1 MAVAGALLAGMSL
14 TSCEDYLDKE
24 PASDVSADL
33 AFKNFR
39 NAQGFVEE
47 IYNCIPNMTQCG
59 WCPGFNYGD
68 DLIQNPQADGH
79 INHQIDLG
87 NFWAWATVSE
97 FWFSNTAAD
106 PTSSDGHSHHFYG
119 HAWYCIAKCNKGIAE
134 LENPDHVF
142 NGTEEEKNLLLG
154 QLYFF
159 RGWWHFGMMEFFGGI
174 PYIDEVLDP
183 GAAPTN
189 VRLSYQECAEKA
201 AADFRKAA
209 DLLPVNWDSTDTGK
223 ASGDNSLRIN
233 KVTALSYL
241 GKNYLWAASP
251 LMQYGAQK
259 GGQHTYDYDKELASK
274 AADALGE
281 VLELVRTGACQYKLN
296 DFNYKDIA
304 AHEKAD
310 GVDYSYSEL
319 WLTSGR
325 GGIQPGGPEAIMRG
339 PSKGWSYTYYRWG
352 MTFVANE
359 VSDGCDNIGHSP
371 TANYVKN
378 YGMAN
383 GLPLDDPESGWDKER
398 PYKDRD
404 PRFYHDIVYDGMQY
418 IKATP
423 QMAHSHFKYARLASA
438 SQFITPSGENK
449 SMRKAENAS
458 RTGYLLNK
466 FVSHIA
472 NQYDGGSYMNGGA
485 LPHSYC
491 PYMRLADVYLMYAE
505 ATAAIGDRSGKSSK
519 CGYTSVDAINVLRD
533 RVGVGHVA
541 DKFTGKAYMD
551 EVRRERAV
559 ELAFE
564 GFRFH
569 DLQRWLLLTEPA
581 YASKTSQE
589 FLRVDGAD
597 EVNMDAVEVTE
608 NDKTITLYGTS
619 AEVNFYNIDADGDG
633 VPDNDPR
640 DARVS
645 EFHEEVI
652 ITRNYDTKH
661 YWFPLLRDDVYK
673 VDGFEQNPGW

>member
-1 MAVAGALLAGMSL
+1 MKRLNKYMAVAGALLAGMSM
-14 TSCEDYLDKE
+14 TSCESYLDKE
-24 PASDVSADL
+24 PASDVSAEL

-39 NAQGFVEE
+39 NAQGYVEE

-59 WCPGFNYGD
+59 WCPEFNYGD
-68 DLIQNPQADGH
+68 DLIQNPQADGD
-79 INHQIDLG
+79 INHQVDLG
-87 NFWAWATVSE
+87 NFWAWSTSGN
-97 FWFSNTAAD
+97 FWFANVSPNTSLET
-106 PTSSDGHSHHFYG
+106 TSTSDDAHKHHFYA

-134 LENPDHVF
+134 LENTDHVF

-159 RGWWHFGMMEFFGGI
+159 RAWYHFGMMEFFGGI

-183 GAAPTN
+183 SSAPTN
-189 VRLSYQECAEKA
+189 IRLSYQECADKA
-201 AADFRKAA
+201 AADFQKAA
-209 DLLPVNWDSTDTGK
+209 DLLPVNWDTTSTGK
-223 ASGDNSLRIN
+223 GSGDNSLRIT

-251 LMQYGAQK
+251 LMQHGAQT
-259 GGQHTYDYDKELASK
+259 GGKLTYDYNKDLAAK
-274 AADALGE
+274 AATALGQ
-281 VLELVRTGACQYKLN
+281 VLELVQTGACQYKLN
-296 DFNYKDIA
+296 DFDYTDVA
-304 AHEKAD
+304 AHEKSS

-325 GGIQPGGPEAIMRG
+325 GGVQPGGPEAIMRG

-359 VSDGCDNIGHSP
+359 ISDGCDNIGHSP

-383 GLPLDDPESGWDKER
+383 GLPLDDPESGWDPER

-404 PRFYHDIVYDGMQY
+404 PRFYHDIIYDGMEY
-418 IKATP
+418 IKAKP
-423 QMAHSHFKYARLASA
+423 QDAHAHFKYARLASA
-438 SQFITPSGENK
+438 SCFPVDEAGKSL
-449 SMRKAENAS
+449 SMRKVENAS

-466 FVSHIA
+466 FVSHLA
-472 NQYDGGSYMNGGA
+472 NQYDGNNYMSGGA

-505 ATAAIGDRSGKSSK
+505 ATAAVGGPSTKGGNCSLSSI
-519 CGYTSVDAINVLRD
+519 DALNVLRD
-533 RVGVGHVA
+533 RVGAGHVA
-541 DKFTGKAYMD
+541 TKFTGNAYMD

-589 FLRVDGAD
+589 FIRVDGAD
-597 EVNMDAVEVTE
+597 ESFFSVDE
-608 NDKTITLYGTS
+608 
-619 AEVNFYNIDADGDG
+619 DGDG
-633 VPDNDPR
+633 VPDNDHR
-640 DARVS
+640 DARVA
-645 EFHEEVI
+645 EFREEVI

-661 YWFPLLRDDVYK
+661 YWFPLLRDDVYI

>member
-1 MAVAGALLAGMSL
+1 MKRMYKYMAVAGAFLAGMSM

-33 AFKNFR
+33 AFQNFR
-39 NAQGFVEE
+39 NAQGYVEE

-59 WCPGFNYGD
+59 WCPEFNYGD

-79 INHQIDLG
+79 INHQVDLG
-87 NFWAWATVSE
+87 NFWAWATVAE
-97 FWFSNTAAD
+97 FWFSNTAAN
-106 PTSSDGHSHHFYG
+106 PTSSDGHDHHFYG

-189 VRLSYQECAEKA
+189 IRLSYQECADKA

-209 DLLPVNWDSTDTGK
+209 DLLPVNWDNTVTGK
-223 ASGDNSLRIN
+223 GTGDNSLRIN

-251 LMQYGAQK
+251 LMQHGAQK
-259 GGQHTYDYDKELASK
+259 GGKRTYDYDTELAGK
-274 AADALGE
+274 AASALGE
-281 VLELVRTGACQYKLN
+281 VLELVQTGACQYKLN
-296 DFNYKDIA
+296 DFDYKNVA
-304 AHEKAD
+304 AHEKSE

-359 VSDGCDNIGHSP
+359 VSDGCDNIGHCP

-383 GLPLDDPESGWDKER
+383 GLPIDDPDSGWDPER

-404 PRFYHDIVYDGMQY
+404 PRFYHDIVYDGMEY
-418 IKATP
+418 IQSKP
-423 QMAHSHFKYARLASA
+423 QAAHFKYKYAGLA
-438 SQFITPSGENK
+438 TDGN
-449 SMRKAENAS
+449 MRNPTNAS
-458 RTGYLLNK
+458 RTGYFLNK
-466 FVSHIA
+466 FVSHIS
-472 NQYDGGSYMNGGA
+472 NQYDGGTYMSGSA

-505 ATAAIGDRSGKSSK
+505 ATAAVSGPTGKSSN
-519 CGYTSVDAINVLRD
+519 CSLSSIDALNVLRD
-533 RVGVGHVA
+533 RVGCGHVST
-541 DKFTGKAYMD
+541 KFAGNAYMD

-569 DLQRWLLLTEPA
+569 DLQRWLLLTEPE

-589 FLRVDGAD
+589 FIRVDGPKD
-597 EVNMDAVEVTE
+597 DPSC
-608 NDKTITLYGTS
+608 NDLDYYS
-619 AEVNFYNIDADGDG
+619 YYAE
-633 VPDNDPR
+633 NDPR
-640 DARVS
+640 EARVS
-645 EFHEEVI
+645 EFSEKVI

-661 YWFPLLRDDVYK
+661 YWFPLLRDDVYI

>member
-1 MAVAGALLAGMSL
+1 MYKYMAVAGALLAGVSL

-39 NAQGFVEE
+39 NAQGYVEE
-47 IYNCIPNMTQCG
+47 IYNCIPNMTQCS
-59 WCPGFNYGD
+59 WCPEFNYGD
-68 DLIQNPQADGH
+68 DLIQNPQADGN
-79 INHQIDLG
+79 INHQVDLG
-87 NFWAWATVSE
+87 NFWAWATNDN
-97 FWFSNTAAD
+97 FWFSNTTAN
-106 PTSSDGHSHHFYG
+106 PTSDDGHQHHFYG

-142 NGTEEEKNLLLG
+142 NGTQEEKNFLLG
-154 QLYFF
+154 QMYFF

-189 VRLSYQECAEKA
+189 IRLSYQECAEKA

-209 DLLPVNWDSTDTGK
+209 DLLPVNWDNTETGK
-223 ASGDNSLRIN
+223 ASGENSLRIN

-251 LMQYGAQK
+251 LMQHGAQK
-259 GGQHTYDYDKELASK
+259 GASQNGKTYDYDKDLAGK
-274 AADALGE
+274 AAAALGE
-281 VLELVRTGACQYKLN
+281 VLELVQTGACQYKLN
-296 DFNYKDIA
+296 DFNYDDVS
-304 AHEKAD
+304 AHTKAE

-319 WLTSGR
+319 FLTSGR

-352 MTFVANE
+352 MTFVANDI
-359 VSDGCDNIGHSP
+359 SDGCDNIGHSP
-371 TANYVKN
+371 TANYVQN

-383 GLPLDDPESGWDKER
+383 GLPLDDPESGWDPTR

-404 PRFYHDIVYDGMQY
+404 PRFYHDIIYDGMMY
-418 IKATP
+418 IKADP
-423 QMAHSHFKYARLASA
+423 QASHSYYKYARLASA
-438 SQFITPSGENK
+438 SQFINDKGENK
-449 SMRKAENAS
+449 SMRKVENAS

-472 NQYDGGSYMNGGA
+472 NQYDGSNYMSGAA

-505 ATAAIGDRSGKSSK
+505 AAAVLGGPSGKSSN
-519 CGYTSVDAINVLRD
+519 CSLTSIDALNVLRD
-533 RVGVGHVA
+533 RVGCGHVST
-541 DKFTGKAYMD
+541 KFSGNAYMD

-569 DLQRWLLLTEPA
+569 DLQRWLLLTEPK
-581 YASKTSQE
+581 YLSKTSHE
-589 FLRVDGAD
+589 FIRVDGAD
-597 EVNMDAVEVTE
+597 EVDRSDDA
-608 NDKTITLYGTS
+608 YPTS
-619 AEVNFYNIDADGDG
+619 QTNFYNVDMDGDG
-633 VPDNDPR
+633 VPDNDHR

-645 EFHEEVI
+645 EFREQVI

-661 YWFPLLRDDVYK
+661 YWFPLLRDDVYI